1 MQLLLT
7 CAATRGAPYNA
18 LPDLN
23 QQEQVETAT
32 REFTSNKCRVV
43 CVAPAEDRKRNL
55 RSRDTVFTNTRSNRR
70 AITDDVDASL
80 PLLLESG
87 ATGAGAGAGVGV
99 GAGGG
104 AEVNGGED
112 EETYVEEEAL
122 DDDEFEELEA
132 CNMERDDLEND
143 DLGRMALP
151 DTEEA
156 FEGVEAEEAADAFE
170 GVAAEEAAEA
180 FEGVEVE
187 EACVEYSAFPD
198 NMPLIM
204 AAASGVSAAARGQH

>member
-1 MQLLLT
+1 MLLT
-7 CAATRGAPYNA
+7 NM
-18 LPDLN
+18 
-23 QQEQVETAT
+23 
-32 REFTSNKCRVV
+32 
-43 CVAPAEDRKRNL
+43 
-55 RSRDTVFTNTRSNRR
+55 RSKRR
-70 AITDDVDASL
+70 AITDDVDAS
-80 PLLLESG
+80 PPPLLESG
-87 ATGAGAGAGVGV
+87 ATGAGAGAGA

-112 EETYVEEEAL
+112 EETYVEEAL
-122 DDDEFEELEA
+122 DDDELEELEA

-180 FEGVEVE
+180 FEGVAAG
-187 EACVEYSAFPD
+187 EAWAEYSALPD
-198 NMPLIM
+198 NMPLII
-204 AAASGVSAAARGQH
+204 AAASDVSTVAGGQH